1 MRNQSKYVL
10 LGLMLFT
17 LMACDVIE
25 DIVEQDIDVPVTF
38 VLDLD
43 IIVPENAEA
52 PNTPTSFFAVPNA
65 IDVLNIAEVSDRFGT
80 PEQIQSIRI
89 TNVQYEYRNF
99 SGNVDAVLSGSFNFF
114 GGSPNTEVFY
124 PTEPVNAAEAD
135 LLGDRFNLNGDYSP
149 INEVLET
156 TTVFAVGYDG
166 LTSHNPVIVGVR
178 LTISVTVTGTLNID
192 DL

>member
-1 MRNQSKYVL
+1 MKNQSKYVL
-10 LGLMLFT
+10 LGLALFT
-17 LMACDVIE
+17 LIACDVIE
-25 DIVEQDIDVPVTF
+25 DIVEQDIDIPVTL

-52 PNTPTSFFAVPNA
+52 PSTPRSFFATPNA
-65 IDVLNIAEVSDRFGT
+65 IDVLNIPEISDRFGT
-80 PEQIQSIRI
+80 PEQIQGIRI

-114 GGSPNTEVFY
+114 GGSPNTETFY
-124 PTEPVNAAEAD
+124 PAEPVNAAEAD

-178 LTISVTVTGTLNID
+178 LTISATVTGTIDID